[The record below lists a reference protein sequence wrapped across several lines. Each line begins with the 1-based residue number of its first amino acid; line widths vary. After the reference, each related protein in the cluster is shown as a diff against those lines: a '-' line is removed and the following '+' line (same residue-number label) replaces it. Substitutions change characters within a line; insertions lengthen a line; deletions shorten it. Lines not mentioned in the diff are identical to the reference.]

1 MKSLKSLTNNHQPA
15 RLKKICLIEFLN
27 LLRDFLSKPMVYW
40 LSGLK
45 VQLSERLSL
54 PGDLEDVIEGRPAQ
68 KARCDETVL

>member
-1 MKSLKSLTNNHQPA
+1 
-15 RLKKICLIEFLN
+15 
-27 LLRDFLSKPMVYW
+27 MVYW

-54 PGDLEDVIEGRPAQ
+54 PGDLEDVIEGHPAQ